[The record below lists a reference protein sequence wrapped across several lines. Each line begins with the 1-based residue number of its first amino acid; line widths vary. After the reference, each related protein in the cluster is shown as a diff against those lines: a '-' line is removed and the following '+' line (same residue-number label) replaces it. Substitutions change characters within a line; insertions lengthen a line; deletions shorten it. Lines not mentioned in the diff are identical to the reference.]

1 MGLGL
6 WGGPMGLRLWGS
18 PIGLGCLNE
27 AGVTYKVALWGRELW
42 GWAEHSRAG
51 PWVPPTGAVGQA
63 VGHDPMSPPAPP
75 APRIPWGHGC
85 GRGSGCPRGWC

>member
-1 MGLGL
+1 
-6 WGGPMGLRLWGS
+6 MGLRLWGS
-18 PIGLGCLNE
+18 PIGLGCLYA

-63 VGHDPMSPPAPP
+63 VGQDPMSPPAPRLP
-75 APRIPWGHGC
+75 ESPGGTSAGGAAGAPGDGAE
-85 GRGSGCPRGWC
+85 